1 LIDSIAVPFTASYHG
16 SVLTTVVEMR
26 GVLRSEAD
34 ALAVE
39 FRTTK
44 VDYNNPLKPVEGEI
58 QTARIP
64 WPDIQSL
71 TFRPRWFRGGRVIVR
86 TRGLQSLAALPNA
99 NGNEVVLNVR
109 RADRAQARELTSLA
123 ELARV
128 EEQLRGLEST
138 SDPRLPPGSLD
149 AM

>member
-1 LIDSIAVPFTASYHG
+1 MIDSIAVPFTATYHG

-64 WPDIQSL
+64 WPEIQSL

-128 EEQLRGLEST
+128 EEQLRGLESA
-138 SDPRLPPGSLD
+138 SDPRLPPGSP
-149 AM
+149 